1 MPIWTLEFLDESP
14 ALHFNPDKTDTDLGM
29 VGRLQT
35 TVAPNGEIRMNIKTN
50 FTKVLCI
57 TASVLLLAT
66 MDAHAKRF
74 KVAVGD
80 AGGSAQHELGKKF
93 AEEIE
98 RLSGGKHR
106 VKLFLNGQLGSEQD
120 TVNEAAMGTLDLS
133 LLAIN
138 NITPFSPTVGIFTL
152 PYVILSL
159 DDAVALTQGPV
170 GQELTENTIRDAG
183 VRILGWTYTGFRVLT
198 NSKKPVRTVADLE
211 GLHIRVP
218 KNEIMLDTYK
228 SWGIN
233 AVPMAWAETFTAL
246 QQKVVDGQDNPY
258 LTVHSMKFYE
268 VQKYVTNIRYI
279 FSIEPLIISEMVFQD
294 LDEETQAMMIEAGKA
309 ATQHSAEHLRTSEAA
324 IKEDLVARGMEISD
338 PADDEKE
345 FIDRATQAVWPKFYD
360 SIGGKEKLDRVMEIL
375 GRG

>member
-1 MPIWTLEFLDESP
+1 MKE
-14 ALHFNPDKTDTDLGM
+14 
-29 VGRLQT
+29 R
-35 TVAPNGEIRMNIKTN
+35 IRISK
-50 FTKVLCI
+50 FLCI
-57 TASVLLLAT
+57 IAGMLLVAT

-93 AEEIE
+93 AEELE

-120 TVNEAAMGTLDLS
+120 TVNDAALGTLDMS

-159 DDAVALTQGPV
+159 DDAVKLTQGPI
-170 GQELTENTIRDAG
+170 GQELVENTIRDAK
-183 VRILGWTYTGFRVLT
+183 VRIIGWTYTGFRVLT

-211 GLHIRVP
+211 GLIIRVP

-233 AVPMAWAETFTAL
+233 ATPMAWSETFTAL
-246 QQKVVDGQDNPY
+246 QQGVVDGQDNPY

-279 FSIEPLIISEMVFQD
+279 FSIEPLIVSEMIFQD
-294 LDEETQAMMIEAGKA
+294 LDDETRAMLIEAGKA
-309 ATQHSAEHLRTSEAA
+309 ATLHSAEHLRKSEAA
-324 IKEDLVARGMEISD
+324 IKEDLIARGMEISD

-345 FIDRATQAVWPKFYD
+345 FIERATKAVWPKFYD
-360 SIGGKEKLDRVMEIL
+360 SIGGKEKLDRVMELL
-375 GRG
+375 GRS

>member
-1 MPIWTLEFLDESP
+1 MKE
-14 ALHFNPDKTDTDLGM
+14 
-29 VGRLQT
+29 R
-35 TVAPNGEIRMNIKTN
+35 IRISK
-50 FTKVLCI
+50 FLCI
-57 TASVLLLAT
+57 IAGMLLVAT

-120 TVNEAAMGTLDLS
+120 TVNDAALGTLDMS

-138 NITPFSPTVGIFTL
+138 NITPFSPTVGLFTL

-159 DDAVALTQGPV
+159 DEAVKLTQGPI
-170 GQELTENTIRDAG
+170 GQELVENTIRDAK
-183 VRILGWTYTGFRVLT
+183 VRIIGWTYTGFRVLT
-198 NSKKPVRTVADLE
+198 NSKRPVRTVADLD

-233 AVPMAWAETFTAL
+233 AVPMAWSETFTAL

-279 FSIEPLIISEMVFQD
+279 FSIEPLIISEMIFQD
-294 LDEETQAMMIEAGKA
+294 LDEETQAVVTEAGKL
-309 ATQHSAEHLRTSEAA
+309 ATQHSAEHLRQSEAA

-338 PADDEKE
+338 PADGEKE
-345 FIDRATQAVWPKFYD
+345 FIERATQAVWPKFYD

-375 GRG
+375 GRS

>member
-1 MPIWTLEFLDESP
+1 
-14 ALHFNPDKTDTDLGM
+14 
-29 VGRLQT
+29 
-35 TVAPNGEIRMNIKTN
+35 MNVKTN
-50 FTKVLCI
+50 LVKTLCI
-57 TASVLLLAT
+57 AASVASVLLLAT
-66 MDAHAKRF
+66 TDAHAKRF

-93 AEEIE
+93 AEEVK
-98 RLSGGKHR
+98 RLSDGKHR

-120 TVNEAAMGTLDLS
+120 TVNDAALGTLDMS

-159 DDAVALTQGPV
+159 DDAVKLTQGPV
-170 GQELTENTIRDAG
+170 GQELVENTIRDAK
-183 VRILGWTYTGFRVLT
+183 VRIIGWTYTGFRVLT

-211 GLHIRVP
+211 GLVIRVP

-233 AVPMAWAETFTAL
+233 ATPMAWSETFTAL

-268 VQKYVTNIRYI
+268 VQKYITNIRYI
-279 FSIEPLIISEMVFQD
+279 FSIEPLIVSEAVFQD
-294 LDEETQAMMIEAGKA
+294 LDEETQQMLIDAGKA
-309 ATQHSAEHLRTSEAA
+309 ATMHSAEHLRKSEAA
-324 IKEDLVARGMEISD
+324 IREDLMARGMEIMD
-338 PADDEKE
+338 PADGEKE
-345 FIDRATQAVWPKFYD
+345 FIERATQAVWPKFYE
-360 SIGGKEKLDRVMEIL
+360 SIGGKEKLDRVLEML
-375 GRG
+375 GRS

>member
-1 MPIWTLEFLDESP
+1 
-14 ALHFNPDKTDTDLGM
+14 
-29 VGRLQT
+29 
-35 TVAPNGEIRMNIKTN
+35 
-50 FTKVLCI
+50 
-57 TASVLLLAT
+57 

-159 DDAVALTQGPV
+159 DDAVALTQGAV

-183 VRILGWTYTGFRVLT
+183 VRILG
-198 NSKKPVRTVADLE
+198 
-211 GLHIRVP
+211 
-218 KNEIMLDTYK
+218 
-228 SWGIN
+228 
-233 AVPMAWAETFTAL
+233 
-246 QQKVVDGQDNPY
+246 
-258 LTVHSMKFYE
+258 
-268 VQKYVTNIRYI
+268 
-279 FSIEPLIISEMVFQD
+279 
-294 LDEETQAMMIEAGKA
+294 
-309 ATQHSAEHLRTSEAA
+309 
-324 IKEDLVARGMEISD
+324 
-338 PADDEKE
+338 
-345 FIDRATQAVWPKFYD
+345 
-360 SIGGKEKLDRVMEIL
+360 
-375 GRG
+375 